1 MKFTKLEIEGAYLI
15 EVETFEDERGSFSR
29 QFCQNEFIEKAGID
43 FQIKQCNLSKN
54 YKKEP

>member
-29 QFCQNEFIEKAGID
+29 QFCQNEFIEKSRYR
-43 FQIKQCNLSKN
+43 FSNKTM
-54 YKKEP
+54 